1 MFTSGTCLL
10 LELETFQYDQEKS
23 ERKEWKT
30 NPLCRN
36 TTLLNKKPKNGI
48 PTLKSCKKMTVR
60 RRIKRE
66 DGDIYSESNEV
77 ESEKLARDR
86 NPIRLELETKPNR
99 V

>member
-1 MFTSGTCLL
+1 
-10 LELETFQYDQEKS
+10 
-23 ERKEWKT
+23 
-30 NPLCRN
+30 
-36 TTLLNKKPKNGI
+36 
-48 PTLKSCKKMTVR
+48 MTVR

-86 NPIRLELETKPNR
+86 TSIRLELETKPNR